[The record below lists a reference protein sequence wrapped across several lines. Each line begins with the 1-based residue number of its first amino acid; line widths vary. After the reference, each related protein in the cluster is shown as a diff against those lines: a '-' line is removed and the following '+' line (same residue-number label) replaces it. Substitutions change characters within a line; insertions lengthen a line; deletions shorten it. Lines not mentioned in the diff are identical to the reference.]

1 MITDDIVTERL
12 IIRSTRE
19 EDGDFCLSMWLD
31 GEMEKYLIDPP
42 RDKVDDAT
50 LNFAV
55 GIEDQEGWYPF
66 AAVSKETGELIGDCS
81 IVPSDDNSHWD
92 LGYSV
97 HKNYWRQ
104 GYATEMIQAMIEFG
118 YRNCGRKFTAEVAQ
132 ANEGSNAVLR
142 KLGFY
147 VEREDAFKKRQTDIV
162 FDSYVYR
169 LDLE

>member
-1 MITDDIVTERL
+1 M
-12 IIRSTRE
+12 
-19 EDGDFCLSMWLD
+19 
-31 GEMEKYLIDPP
+31 IDPP

-55 GIEDQEGWYPF
+55 GIETQEGWYPF
-66 AAVSKETGELIGDCS
+66 MAISKETGEFIGACS
-81 IVPSDDNSHWD
+81 VVPNEDNTRWD

-104 GYATEMIQAMIEFG
+104 GFGTEMIQAMIDFG
-118 YRNCGRKFTAEVAQ
+118 YENGGRKFTADVAQ

-147 VEREDAFKKRQTDIV
+147 VEKEDSFKKRQTDIV
-162 FDSYVYR
+162 YDSYVYR
-169 LDLE
+169 HDLV